1 MPDNIKLKAGTGDDL
16 EIYHDGQHSRIH
28 NSTGNLSCKS
38 AAYYFNN
45 AAGTENMLDI
55 VQNSAVSLY
64 YDSSKKLETQANG
77 VDITGNLFLTDT
89 TTGNN
94 GRIKLGNS
102 ADFQIYHDGANS
114 WLRNETGELRTRA
127 DDFRVMNNAA
137 NHTQLY
143 CNAGAQVEL
152 YYDNAKKFET
162 GIGGE
167 YGSFTASNGANGWDG
182 MAVGGSNIVFMGNSS
197 SAGIWNDADNEWM
210 IKCNRNSGTILQWN
224 GSDKFETKSTGAQVH
239 GSLIATNNIQ
249 VNDGKYLYAG
259 NSGDL
264 AITHSG
270 SHAFISNQT
279 GDLSIQSDGNFKLER
294 KDGGE
299 DYIHCA
305 QDGQVELHYNG
316 SVTAETTSWG
326 FAVGGSP
333 NGTAVG
339 GLSNYALYAG
349 FGLNSSSTF
358 GGVVMGSGPNGNSP
372 FVAASKAGNGTGLNL
387 GLRTNGSVRLL
398 IQNNGNIGAPSGSNI
413 YYASDQRLK
422 KNVTPLDKGLEAIKA
437 LKPVSFNWID
447 GFCDVEKDPL
457 YGFIAQ
463 EVQTVDSNLVSPFG
477 DDVEIG
483 DDPNNPDQVIT
494 DPLRVNEKFIIPML
508 VKAVQELSAKVAAL
522 EAK

>member
-1 MPDNIKLKAGTGDDL
+1 MASETRPAGAGANVATDFSDAAWSNPGNITASDNSYATAQKAGGTGGSIQYLKASSFGFSIDSGAT
-16 EIYHDGQHSRIH
+16 IDGI
-28 NSTGNLSCKS
+28 
-38 AAYYFNN
+38 
-45 AAGTENMLDI
+45 E
-55 VQNSAVSLY
+55 V
-64 YDSSKKLETQANG
+64 
-77 VDITGNLFLTDT
+77 
-89 TTGNN
+89 
-94 GRIKLGNS
+94 
-102 ADFQIYHDGANS
+102 
-114 WLRNETGELRTRA
+114 
-127 DDFRVMNNAA
+127 
-137 NHTQLY
+137 
-143 CNAGAQVEL
+143 
-152 YYDNAKKFET
+152 
-162 GIGGE
+162 
-167 YGSFTASNGANGWDG
+167 
-182 MAVGGSNIVFMGNSS
+182 
-197 SAGIWNDADNEWM
+197 
-210 IKCNRNSGTILQWN
+210 
-224 GSDKFETKSTGAQVH
+224 
-239 GSLIATNNIQ
+239 LI
-249 VNDGKYLYAG
+249 
-259 NSGDL
+259 
-264 AITHSG
+264 
-270 SHAFISNQT
+270 
-279 GDLSIQSDGNFKLER
+279 ER